1 MSKYRKH
8 EQRRKKMTE
17 NPLKLKLKKALVEN
31 DRAHENLV
39 VALNKWTTSWDKNC
53 KLIAKIL
60 EEQK

>member
-1 MSKYRKH
+1 MAKYKKQMK
-8 EQRRKKMTE
+8 EKKMTKD
-17 NPLKLKLKKALVEN
+17 PLKEKIKKALVEN